1 MYPLAWLRFNFS
13 NSKCNL
19 SGSGEVALTDG
30 ADEIV
35 EIATYNV
42 KQNFPSLKI
51 SQNDDDNFL
60 DGYINQQHVSV
71 QKLRWGDDKDIERIL
86 NWNKDMIGEKKYDY
100 VLASEVFYQ
109 RKSIDLLLQT
119 MKMLVKPKLE
129 GGLVVLRLTPELTDE
144 AKGFD
149 YLTSRMKKFGF
160 DYKFVDTNNGSRDDD
175 NDNDDEVDSSQLIIC
190 SVK

>member
-1 MYPLAWLRFNFS
+1 MTMTIFLMDTLINSMYLYKNYA
-13 NSKCNL
+13 
-19 SGSGEVALTDG
+19 G
-30 ADEIV
+30 AM
-35 EIATYNV
+35 T
-42 KQNFPSLKI
+42 KI
-51 SQNDDDNFL
+51 L
-60 DGYINQQHVSV
+60 
-71 QKLRWGDDKDIERIL
+71 
-86 NWNKDMIGEKKYDY
+86 KDMIGEKKYDY

-109 RKSIDLLLQT
+109 RQSIDLLLQT

-175 NDNDDEVDSSQLIIC
+175 NDDEVDSSQLIIC